1 MSVPEL
7 LARSRDR
14 EKAQTLFYR
23 ALAARAETEGDAA
36 EAERLNELLADEQH
50 HLSRITARLL
60 ELGERPARE
69 ETSPPPA
76 PYPGWEE
83 MAREREEDEI
93 AWYEGMLEDDL
104 DAETREIVEEILR
117 SERHH
122 RDELGGK
129 WMPA

>member
-7 LARSRDR
+7 LARSRTR
-14 EKAQTLFYR
+14 EKTQTLFYR
-23 ALAARAETEGDAA
+23 ALAAQAEIEGDAMV
-36 EAERLNELLADEQH
+36 AERLNELLADEQH

-60 ELGERPARE
+60 EMGERPAE
-69 ETSPPPA
+69 EEMSRPPT

-83 MAREREEDEI
+83 LAREREEDEI
-93 AWYEGMLEDDL
+93 AWYEGMLEKEL
-104 DAETREIVEEILR
+104 DPETRGIVEEILR

>member
-7 LARSRDR
+7 LARSRAR
-14 EKAQTLFYR
+14 EKSQTLFYR
-23 ALAARAETEGDAA
+23 GLAARAETEGDARV
-36 EAERLNELLADEQH
+36 AERLNELLADEQH

-60 ELGERPARE
+60 EMGERPAEE
-69 ETSPPPA
+69 ETSRPPTS
-76 PYPGWEE
+76 YPGWEE
-83 MAREREEDEI
+83 LAREREEDEI
-93 AWYEGMLEDDL
+93 AWYEGMLEKEL
-104 DAETREIVEEILR
+104 DPETRRIVEEILR